1 MVACPEKGFFMANLE
16 PLTITAIM
24 FFSMLVLMSM
34 GAPLAWALMI
44 SGMGSAYVMFGPG
57 GLDLLL
63 ASAFG
68 AMDNF
73 LLVSLPLFIFMG
85 LVLERSGITDN
96 LFEMIHK
103 LMGGLPGGLGVG
115 TVLICALIA
124 AMAGV
129 SGAATVSLGI
139 IALPAMLKRGYHKR
153 LVTGTIMAGGA
164 LGFLIPPSVLMIV
177 YAFLA
182 RESVGKLFAAGLMPG
197 IMLAVI
203 YMIYILVRCR
213 IDPSLG
219 PPAPVE
225 ERFTLKEKL
234 ASLRHLIAPGLLVF
248 TVLGCIIGG
257 ITSPSEAS
265 AVGAGGALLIAG
277 LRGNVNWPL
286 LRYVMLNTTKITG
299 MLLWITIAAV
309 FFSKI
314 YMGLGAGMI
323 LSEMIEDY
331 SLSPYTVIIFM
342 LMSFFILGMFLDDFA
357 ILFITI
363 PLYVPIVNELGF
375 DTTWFAVLFILSMQ
389 SAYLT
394 PPFGYNLFYMRSVAP
409 KEITINDIYR
419 SALPFV
425 ALQILGLAL
434 IVAFPA
440 IALWLPE
447 TLF

>member
-1 MVACPEKGFFMANLE
+1 MANLE

-197 IMLAVI
+197 MMLAVI

>member
-1 MVACPEKGFFMANLE
+1 MAELE

-24 FFSMLVLMSM
+24 FFSMLVLMAM
-34 GAPLAWALMI
+34 GAPLALALMI
-44 SGMGSAYVMFGPG
+44 SGMGSAYLMFGPG

-63 ASAFG
+63 ASAYS

-85 LVLERSGITDN
+85 LVLERSGITDD

-103 LMGGLPGGLGVG
+103 LMGSLPGGLGVG

-182 RESVGKLFAAGLMPG
+182 RESVGKL
-197 IMLAVI
+197 
-203 YMIYILVRCR
+203 
-213 IDPSLG
+213 
-219 PPAPVE
+219 
-225 ERFTLKEKL
+225 
-234 ASLRHLIAPGLLVF
+234 
-248 TVLGCIIGG
+248 
-257 ITSPSEAS
+257 S
-265 AVGAGGALLIAG
+265 AVGAAGALVLTA
-277 LRGNVNWPL
+277 LRGRLDWKL
-286 LRYVMLNTTKITG
+286 LRYVMLSTTKITG
-299 MLLWITIAAV
+299 MLIWIAIAAV
-309 FFSKI
+309 FFSRI
-314 YMGLGAGMI
+314 YMGLGAGMVI
-323 LSEMIEDY
+323 SDLIYDF
-331 SLSPYTVIIFM
+331 SLSPYTVILFM
-342 LMSFFILGMFLDDFA
+342 LLSFFLLGMFLDDFA
-357 ILFITI
+357 ILFITV
-363 PLYVPIVNELGF
+363 PLYVPIVRELGF

-409 KEITINDIYR
+409 KSITIVDIYR

-425 ALQILGLAL
+425 GLQILGLAL
-434 IVAFPA
+434 IVAFPS
-440 IALWLPE
+440 IALWLPNL
-447 TLF
+447 LF